1 MATKKYEAGGM
12 TDTQTCGGPGKPK
25 CRKKFKSKGKSQET
39 KGSILGTLGAIA
51 GGIGA
56 YGAYKKLK
64 KEQKGG
70 VSKYQGGG
78 STESK
83 KMADLAKKGAGPIPV
98 KTADG
103 GAKWSKNTKDPK
115 GKKYQKGGSAPH
127 GPGSMTKGTVPPMVN
142 EQAKPQKPKPQ
153 RTKSQVPKGWED
165 GKTAERSTKRYQI
178 GGAPM
183 APPMPSPKTYPTG
196 NKGIKATPRPQIG
209 GKGNPGN
216 EGYKPYGPRPSSPAD
231 YKAKVIERYGSE
243 EAARAAKAIQQKG
256 GTTKKMKTGGMV
268 NPNAKMQA
276 DKTAGSKGVKSGVNP
291 KAAASKVAR
300 GRSGGTSAAPKKAT
314 PGRK

>member
-51 GGIGA
+51 GGIGGYA
-56 YGAYKKLK
+56 AYKKLK
-64 KEQKGG
+64 EKKKGG
-70 VSKYQGGG
+70 A
-78 STESK
+78 T
-83 KMADLAKKGAGPIPV
+83 
-98 KTADG
+98 
-103 GAKWSKNTKDPK
+103 
-115 GKKYQKGGSAPH
+115 KYQKGGSAPH

-153 RTKSQVPKGWED
+153 RTKSQVPKGWEN

-300 GRSGGTSAAPKKAT
+300 GRSGGTSTAPKTAT
-314 PGRK
+314 PKAKYGMSVKRK

>member
-70 VSKYQGGG
+70 ITKYQG
-78 STESK
+78 
-83 KMADLAKKGAGPIPV
+83 
-98 KTADG
+98 
-103 GAKWSKNTKDPK
+103 
-115 GKKYQKGGSAPH
+115 GGSAPH
-127 GPGSMTKGTVPPMVN
+127 GPGSMTRGTVPPMVN
-142 EQAKPQKPKPQ
+142 EKAKPQKPKPQ
-153 RTKSQVPKGWED
+153 RTKSQVSKGWED
-165 GKTAERSTKRYQI
+165 GKTAERSTKRYQM
-178 GGAPM
+178 GGGSSVTPVPGMTKSQAK
-183 APPMPSPKTYPTG
+183 AEEFYDKNPSVRTYTNEYTGKKIPTG
-196 NKGIKATPRPQIG
+196 PMTKKEYQ
-209 GKGNPGN
+209 
-216 EGYKPYGPRPSSPAD
+216 D
-231 YKAKVIERYGSE
+231 
-243 EAARAAKAIQQKG
+243 AAMRAADTYESNMGPKLKKG

-268 NPNAKMQA
+268 NPNAKLQA
-276 DKTAGSKGVKSGVNP
+276 AKSAGSKGVKSGVNP